1 MCIYTYKYMYMYF
14 KNACV
19 FKVLKRAIK
28 GENILVVNRSG
39 KKDWSIYCRSWS
51 APAIPQWLS
60 NTDFTMHEN
69 KLDNLFMLFVWRIC
83 VMLQFPLGFL
93 CMFLRVPLL
102 PLSSTS
108 WSVFSLLQD
117 FLLFTLHCIVSMLY
131 RFLFTSG
138 LFLCNR
144 KIILIN
150 DWNIQI

>member
-1 MCIYTYKYMYMYF
+1 MYMYF
-14 KNACV
+14 INSCM
-19 FKVLKRAIK
+19 FIVLNRAIK
-28 GENILVVNRSG
+28 GKNIWVLISKGVVKRIEAY
-39 KKDWSIYCRSWS
+39 IYCRSWS
-51 APAIPQWLS
+51 APATPQWLS
-60 NTDFTMHEN
+60 NTDFTMQEN

-83 VMLQFPLGFL
+83 VMLQLPLGLL

-117 FLLFTLHCIVSMLY
+117 FLFFTLHCTVSMLY

>member
-1 MCIYTYKYMYMYF
+1 MYMYF
-14 KNACV
+14 INSCM
-19 FKVLKRAIK
+19 FIVLKRAIK
-28 GENILVVNRSG
+28 GKNIWVLISKGVVKR
-39 KKDWSIYCRSWS
+39 IEAYRSWS
-51 APAIPQWLS
+51 APAIPQWPNS
-60 NTDFTMHEN
+60 TDFTMQEN

-117 FLLFTLHCIVSMLY
+117 FLFFTLHCAVSMLY

-150 DWNIQI
+150 NWNIQI

>member
-1 MCIYTYKYMYMYF
+1 MYMYF
-14 KNACV
+14 INSCM
-19 FKVLKRAIK
+19 FIVLKRAIK
-28 GENILVVNRSG
+28 GKNIWVLISKGVVKR
-39 KKDWSIYCRSWS
+39 IEAYCRSWS

-60 NTDFTMHEN
+60 NTDFTMQEN

-83 VMLQFPLGFL
+83 VMLQLPLGFL

-150 DWNIQI
+150 DWNI